1 MCKMIKSLEFEC
13 FILRTNRDGEPLLK
27 LIRVVW
33 RPLKIN
39 AYDTWEFLSETKV
52 TIFAQVHVM
61 GPFSQV
67 LQYAARATVCF
78 YALNPFG

>member
-1 MCKMIKSLEFEC
+1 MIKPLEFEC
-13 FILRTNRDGEPLLK
+13 LYSGQIEMWEPLLK
-27 LIRVVW
+27 LIGVVW
-33 RPLKIN
+33 RSLKIN
-39 AYDTWEFLSETKV
+39 VYDTWEFLSETKV

-61 GPFSQV
+61 GPFSKV